1 MSRPLP
7 AHGTVSRYKYH
18 RCRCLTCCDGW
29 RDYSRN
35 TRRQQAYG
43 RWEPLI
49 DPAPV
54 RAHVEALQAA
64 GLGLH
69 RIAELAGVAQ
79 STVSRLVYGKSGRP
93 PQKAMQRAK
102 ADRILAVQVG
112 PGAHADG
119 AMIDAT
125 GTRRRIQA
133 LVAVGWTHK
142 VLAPHLG
149 VNPLYVG
156 DFTTN
161 TLVTAAHA
169 RTVAAVY
176 DRLWNKDPLQHGVTN
191 GGAKRSRNLAV
202 RRGWPPPL
210 AWDDETIDD
219 PAAGPDLSPPERELS
234 RNELAEIRREEIE
247 HLASFGTSPQEI
259 SDRLGMHVK
268 TVLEVLRD
276 RGRAAA

>member
-7 AHGTVSRYKYH
+7 AHGTLSRYKYH

-43 RWEPLI
+43 RWEPLV

-79 STVSRLVYGKSGRP
+79 STVSRLLYGKNGRP
-93 PQKAMQRAK
+93 PQQKMQRAK
-102 ADRILAVQVG
+102 AERILAVQVC
-112 PGAHADG
+112 PDAHANG

-125 GTRRRIQA
+125 GSRRRIQA
-133 LVAVGWTHK
+133 LVALGWTHRA
-142 VLAPHLG
+142 LAPHIG
-149 VNPLYVG
+149 VHPMYVG

-161 TLVTAAHA
+161 TLVTAVHA

-176 DRLWNKDPLQHGVTN
+176 NQLWNKDPLQHGVTK
-191 GGAKRSRNLAV
+191 GGAKRSRNLAA

-219 PAAGPDLSPPERELS
+219 PTAEPASPAAETELNRDELAALRRDEISHLAGYGLPPEEIAARLSVGVSTVTGILREQ
-234 RNELAEIRREEIE
+234 R
-247 HLASFGTSPQEI
+247 T
-259 SDRLGMHVK
+259 
-268 TVLEVLRD
+268 
-276 RGRAAA
+276 AA